1 MEFYI
6 TYFYHIRNLSTDTLP
21 ISINSGEP
29 SWYHNFQSRDTMF
42 KDKRGVWNGGY
53 IDEISS
59 SNLESTDAH
68 ETCTDCGRVKL
79 VGKDCPFAK
88 SYRAKLDKLDFN
100 KVYKKL
106 LKVAEHFDCNKIC
119 FVVYEKPDVVCG
131 ERWVMKDWFADH
143 GIQIEEFNPKK
154 GWT

>member
-1 MEFYI
+1 MIGIGIFKGMLWYKQIYFRVSGILEVLGIME
-6 TYFYHIRNLSTDTLP
+6 
-21 ISINSGEP
+21 
-29 SWYHNFQSRDTMF
+29 
-42 KDKRGVWNGGY
+42 KRGVWNGGY

-59 SNLESTDAH
+59 SNLEDIDAH
-68 ETCTDCGRVKL
+68 EICTDCGRKKL

-88 SYRAKLDKLDFN
+88 SYRAKLDKLDFD

-106 LKVAEHFDCNKIC
+106 LKVAEHFGCNKIC

-143 GIQIEEFNPKK
+143 GIQIEEFN
-154 GWT
+154 T

>member
-6 TYFYHIRNLSTDTLP
+6 TYFYQIRNLSADTLP

-29 SWYHNFQSRDTMF
+29 GWYHNFQSRNTVF

-59 SNLESTDAH
+59 SNLEDIDAH
-68 ETCTDCGRVKL
+68 EICTDCGRKKL

-88 SYRAKLDKLDFN
+88 SYRAKLDKLDFD

-106 LKVAEHFDCNKIC
+106 LKVAEHFGCNKIC

-131 ERWVMKDWFADH
+131 ERWVMKGWFADH
-143 GIQIEEFNPKK
+143 GIQIEEFS
-154 GWT
+154 T